1 MNGIIMP
8 RTFFGALRLGLVV
21 ATLLAAGCAH
31 MESAIPDE
39 QTALAERARAFH
51 QARVEGRWDE
61 TYEYFYSGYRD
72 QRSKSEFLSIPKNV
86 NILGFE
92 IGEIRIDE
100 SGETAE
106 VPVKENVSIQ
116 GYEFEGGFTS
126 RNWVKE
132 QGTWYLQFD
141 PQSPAEP

>member
-1 MNGIIMP
+1 MP
-8 RTFFGALRLGLVV
+8 RTFFDALRLALVA

-31 MESAIPDE
+31 VDPAVPDE
-39 QTALAERARAFH
+39 KTALAERARAFH

-61 TYEYFYSGYRD
+61 AYEYFYSGYRD
-72 QRSKSEFLSIPKNV
+72 QRSKSAFLSIPKNV
-86 NILGFE
+86 NVLGFE
-92 IGEIRIDE
+92 IGEIRIDD
-100 SGETAE
+100 SGKTAE
-106 VPVKENVSIQ
+106 VPVKEKVSIQ

-132 QGTWYLQFD
+132 KGNWYLQFD